1 MIAENFNYD
10 APTTLEEAISLLH
23 QYGDDAKILAGG
35 HSLVP
40 MMKLRFA
47 SPTHLIDIN
56 NIPGLSYV
64 KEEDGFLKIGA
75 MTKEVDMEDSEMVK
89 SKYHIFGDATKLIA
103 DPQVR
108 NFGTIGGNL
117 AHGDAAN
124 DHPAVMLALGAEVE
138 ITGKDGKR
146 SVSIDEFFH
155 GFYMTAVQ
163 HGEVLTEI
171 RVPAASGKYGSSY
184 HKAERKVGDYAT
196 AGVAVMVQIGDD
208 GKCTKVGI
216 GLTNVNSTPMRAS
229 RSEEVLLGSDL
240 SEAVIKE
247 AAKYAAEDCNPS
259 EDLRGDVDFK
269 RHLVK
274 VITKR
279 MLNLAISRANGGET
293 KSAAEIKKML
303 EPALVAY
310 ANSIGIDAHVD
321 DLKADTLKKVL
332 DKLGYN

>member
-10 APTTLEEAISLLH
+10 APATLDEAIALLH
-23 QYGDDAKILAGG
+23 EYGDDAKILAGG

-56 NIPGLSYV
+56 NIPGLSYI
-64 KEEDGFLKIGA
+64 KEEDGYLKIGA
-75 MTKEVDMEDSEMVK
+75 MTREVDLEESDVVQ
-89 SKYHIFGDATKLIA
+89 SKYHIFMDATKLIA

-124 DHPAVMLALGAEVE
+124 DHPAVMFALGAEVE
-138 ITGKDGKR
+138 ITGKEGKR
-146 SVSIDEFFH
+146 TVSIDEFFY

-171 RVPAASGKYGSSY
+171 RIPAASGNYGSAY

-196 AGVAVMVQIGDD
+196 AGVAAMVQLDND
-208 GKCTKVGI
+208 GKCIKAGV
-216 GLTNVNSTPMRAS
+216 GLTNVNSVPMRVS
-229 RSEEVLLGSDL
+229 RAEELLQGSDL
-240 SEAVIKE
+240 SDDIIAK
-247 AAKYAAEDCNPS
+247 AAQYASEDCNPS
-259 EDLRGDVDFK
+259 TDLRGDEEYK

-279 MLNLAISRANGGET
+279 MLHKAISRAKNNG
-293 KSAAEIKKML
+293 
-303 EPALVAY
+303 
-310 ANSIGIDAHVD
+310 
-321 DLKADTLKKVL
+321 
-332 DKLGYN
+332 